1 MRKRKAATPKI
12 QKVEEEIQNID
23 RFAGSSEE
31 ESSTSDDDEVE
42 AEQSVSNKGEDHH
55 QSRKEA
61 SGSSSED
68 DDNNDD
74 DDDNDDGGGSKSNE
88 STQSDNDAEQNDE
101 ESEDEG
107 IRHDG
112 FDADDDQ
119 SDADD
124 DEDDGGVELTSGMA
138 NAMTRIL
145 NSNLKQ
151 GPSVVLS
158 KTKTPL
164 QVMAE
169 KEKKQQNE
177 LSEKV
182 RRNREKRLSAMVIPE
197 ISAREI
203 ERERTHRR
211 IATRGIVALF
221 NAIAK
226 HQQHANGLTTTTTTT
241 SEDAASKKKET
252 KLTKT
257 AFLEQIKQAAI
268 NRNKSL
274 DERNTFPAKMDKTA
288 PTNESKWN
296 ALKDDYMMDSKK
308 NWDEESSSE
317 EDEKVVDAPV
327 KKRHKIRS

>member
-1 MRKRKAATPKI
+1 MRKRKATTPKN
-12 QKVEEEIQNID
+12 QKAEEELQNID
-23 RFAGSSEE
+23 RFAGSSEDESDNDVESEHPHQKE
-31 ESSTSDDDEVE
+31 EEHDQNMKKSL
-42 AEQSVSNKGEDHH
+42 
-55 QSRKEA
+55 
-61 SGSSSED
+61 GSSSEEEEEK

-74 DDDNDDGGGSKSNE
+74 GSKSNE
-88 STQSDNDAEQNDE
+88 SVQSENNDEQNDE
-101 ESEDEG
+101 EVEDRG

-119 SDADD
+119 SDD
-124 DEDDGGVELTSGMA
+124 DEDTEGVELSSGMA

-145 NSNLKQ
+145 CSNQKQ

-164 QVMAE
+164 QVMTE
-169 KEKKQQNE
+169 KEKKQQTE
-177 LSEKV
+177 FSEKV

-226 HQQHANGLTTTTTTT
+226 HQQQQTNATTTTTT
-241 SEDAASKKKET
+241 SSEEIASKKKET

-257 AFLEQIKQAAI
+257 AFLEKIKQTAV

-274 DERNTFPAKMDKTA
+274 DERNTITAKKNETV
-288 PTNESKWN
+288 TTKESKWN

-317 EDEKVVDAPV
+317 EEGKVDDAPV
-327 KKRHKIRS
+327 KKRHKVRS